1 MELIANESDEY
12 LPSDDSDDFSDE
24 DVRTNRWHGPKS
36 TWQQFNHQEIDTLT
50 ALKEIRDR
58 DLSVHLYNAFALKQ
72 GHKKAQDGPVP
83 NKDINKATG
92 HPVQPDDWLPQRA
105 WTAWPMRV
113 DKVPPPQDSART
125 LLNDRDEVFT
135 LRKAVRDMPST
146 ALEEIVGAEILRT
159 AKEKFNARPWIK
171 PDVSADEEGGS
182 ESQEGINGED
192 SDGETEASTA
202 SRRKESRSRSRS
214 KSVKLEGAS
223 GDEKMEVDGRKPET
237 DATSKPHRKP
247 RFAPTVSTDDD
258 LSYSL
263 LRPSVRHILTK
274 LDATLTILHN
284 TQESA
289 LNYQSDSADSEASDS
304 SHPGSRKSRSR
315 PGSQA
320 PTDEKRRRGRP
331 LGSLSQNRSRGR
343 SEVREATAAAAVAAE
358 ETAPQTEE
366 QEKPARKRG
375 RPKKAYPRLDGETDR
390 EYTIRIARLQKKP
403 IPKFSDEPA
412 ERAVAEEEDPA
423 GDSGNSGDAE
433 ETAAEAARGHL
444 ARRKKNKKKEKEANN
459 KASRSPSQAS
469 SASGGKPRNA
479 QRSGHSRTRLGLR
492 DWRDVLGAAAL
503 AGFPADAVDRAAR
516 RCADLFGQSMTLH
529 TLPEGPAA
537 SSSGRKAPLG
547 RATTYVPGMPRP
559 PLLDEEEEE
568 EEGEGEKQQRRIRAT
583 SMAAPSATSED
594 EAGPSRTGGGARSCS
609 RSRSVSAAPGYF
621 TCSFP
626 DCPRAAAGEG
636 FLRRYNMLRHMK
648 LVHGYTAGAG
658 AASERGSGD
667 EAAAGTG
674 VGTGTAM
681 GAGMPEEMDSE
692 DEMYGAVHVDWFLRP
707 IKIRRG
713 WRANDIK
720 EDSRTRR
727 SGYGRARG
735 RSRGREGDTGGKDG
749 DGDTRMGE

>member
-1 MELIANESDEY
+1 MESTANESDEY

-24 DVRTNRWHGPKS
+24 DARTNRWHGPKS
-36 TWQQFNHQEIDTLT
+36 TWQQFNHQEINTLT

-58 DLSVHLYNAFALKQ
+58 DLSIHLYNAFAIKQ
-72 GHKKAQDGPVP
+72 GQKKAQDGPVP

-92 HPVQPDDWLPQRA
+92 QPVQPDDWLPQRA
-105 WTAWPMRV
+105 WTAWPMRA
-113 DKVPPPQDSART
+113 DKVPLPQDGARS

-146 ALEEIVGAEILRT
+146 ALEEIIGAEILRT

-171 PDVSADEEGGS
+171 PNVSDEEGDS
-182 ESQEGINGED
+182 ESQEGIDDED
-192 SDGETEASTA
+192 SGRETEASTVP
-202 SRRKESRSRSRS
+202 RRKKSRSRSRS

-237 DATSKPHRKP
+237 DPIGKSHRKP
-247 RFAPTVSTDDD
+247 RFAPAVSTDDD

-263 LRPSVRHILTK
+263 LRPSVRHIITQ

-284 TQESA
+284 TQEAA

-304 SHPGSRKSRSR
+304 SHHSSRKPR
-315 PGSQA
+315 PRQRSQA
-320 PTDEKRRRGRP
+320 PTDERRRRGRP
-331 LGSLSQNRSRGR
+331 LGSLSRNRSRGR
-343 SEVREATAAAAVAAE
+343 SEVRESTAAAAVAGETPPQIE
-358 ETAPQTEE
+358 ENR
-366 QEKPARKRG
+366 EKPARKRG
-375 RPKKAYPRLDGETDR
+375 RPKKAYPRLDGETDQ
-390 EYTIRIARLQKKP
+390 EYTIRVARLQKKP
-403 IPKFSDEPA
+403 IPKFSDEPDEHA
-412 ERAVAEEEDPA
+412 EGEDPA
-423 GDSGNSGDAE
+423 EDSGNSGDAE
-433 ETAAEAARGHL
+433 ETTAEADRGRL
-444 ARRKKNKKKEKEANN
+444 ARRKRKKQEVNN

-547 RATTYVPGMPRP
+547 RVITYVPGMPRP

-568 EEGEGEKQQRRIRAT
+568 EGQGQGQEEDRQRHTRAT
-583 SMAAPSATSED
+583 GTAPSAVSER
-594 EAGPSRTGGGARSCS
+594 ESGLSRKGGARSRS
-609 RSRSVSAAPGYF
+609 RSRSRSASAAPGYF

-626 DCPRAAAGEG
+626 DCPRAAEGEG

-648 LVHGYTAGAG
+648 LVHGYTA
-658 AASERGSGD
+658 AASEGGSGD
-667 EAAAGTG
+667 EAAAGT
-674 VGTGTAM
+674 GTGTAM

-692 DEMYGAVHVDWFLRP
+692 DEVYGAVHVDWFLRP

-713 WRANDIK
+713 WRANDVK

-727 SGYGRARG
+727 SGYGHARG
-735 RSRGREGDTGGKDG
+735 RSRRREGDKES
-749 DGDTRMGE
+749 DGDTRMGGRSD